1 MLSPLPQAPTIVFG
15 ADVNHPGAGNVSKP
29 SIAAVVASMDR
40 WVSRHASC
48 VAVQEHRKEV
58 IQDLAVMVKTL
69 MVNFYRANNAK
80 PQRIIFFRDG
90 VSEGQFKEVLLF
102 EVRVM

>member
-1 MLSPLPQAPTIVFG
+1 MFG

-40 WVSRHASC
+40 WVSRHGSC

-58 IQDLAVMVKTL
+58 IQ
-69 MVNFYRANNAK
+69 
-80 PQRIIFFRDG
+80 
-90 VSEGQFKEVLLF
+90 
-102 EVRVM
+102 VRHYPLCFTAS

>member
-1 MLSPLPQAPTIVFG
+1 MLIQAPTIVFG

-40 WVSRHASC
+40 WVSRHGSC

-58 IQDLAVMVKTL
+58 IQ
-69 MVNFYRANNAK
+69 
-80 PQRIIFFRDG
+80 
-90 VSEGQFKEVLLF
+90 VSWASAFVELLRSRFDRVRERSIEVTH
-102 EVRVM
+102 

>member
-1 MLSPLPQAPTIVFG
+1 MACDCCDHFMNVADEKNSLQAPTIVFG

-40 WVSRHASC
+40 WVSRHGSC

-58 IQDLAVMVKTL
+58 IQVRRMESPVLDGEGDCA
-69 MVNFYRANNAK
+69 RA
-80 PQRIIFFRDG
+80 
-90 VSEGQFKEVLLF
+90 
-102 EVRVM
+102 

>member
-1 MLSPLPQAPTIVFG
+1 MPCVCVCVLVACQAPTIVFG

-40 WVSRHASC
+40 WVSRHGSC

-58 IQDLAVMVKTL
+58 IQVCFCCSFLVAV
-69 MVNFYRANNAK
+69 
-80 PQRIIFFRDG
+80 
-90 VSEGQFKEVLLF
+90 VL
-102 EVRVM
+102 

>member
-1 MLSPLPQAPTIVFG
+1 MFRCCRPFCFQAPTIVFG

-40 WVSRHASC
+40 WVSRHGSC

-58 IQDLAVMVKTL
+58 IQVRDVTACHRLEDSGYIRRKRGVKFC
-69 MVNFYRANNAK
+69 VSRQSVFY
-80 PQRIIFFRDG
+80 
-90 VSEGQFKEVLLF
+90 SC
-102 EVRVM
+102 

>member
-1 MLSPLPQAPTIVFG
+1 MACGCCDHFMKVADENNSLQAPTIVFG

-40 WVSRHASC
+40 WVSRHGSC

-58 IQDLAVMVKTL
+58 IQV
-69 MVNFYRANNAK
+69 R
-80 PQRIIFFRDG
+80 RIKSPILDG
-90 VSEGQFKEVLLF
+90 EGACAWA
-102 EVRVM
+102 

>member
-1 MLSPLPQAPTIVFG
+1 MNHLSLSFAITINDATCGAQSHQAPTIVFG

-40 WVSRHASC
+40 WVARHGSC

-58 IQDLAVMVKTL
+58 IQ
-69 MVNFYRANNAK
+69 
-80 PQRIIFFRDG
+80 
-90 VSEGQFKEVLLF
+90 VSKNWFMSPPKAY
-102 EVRVM
+102 

>member
-1 MLSPLPQAPTIVFG
+1 MKAPTIVFG

-40 WVSRHASC
+40 WVSRHGSC

-58 IQDLAVMVKTL
+58 IQ
-69 MVNFYRANNAK
+69 
-80 PQRIIFFRDG
+80 
-90 VSEGQFKEVLLF
+90 VS
-102 EVRVM
+102 

>member
-1 MLSPLPQAPTIVFG
+1 MLLNENQAPTIVFG

-40 WVSRHASC
+40 WVSRHGSC

-58 IQDLAVMVKTL
+58 IQVKE
-69 MVNFYRANNAK
+69 
-80 PQRIIFFRDG
+80 
-90 VSEGQFKEVLLF
+90 EGALSRRQASFSTSSN
-102 EVRVM
+102 

>member
-1 MLSPLPQAPTIVFG
+1 MFG

-40 WVSRHASC
+40 WVSRHGSC

-58 IQDLAVMVKTL
+58 IQVCCFVVTTVDIAVV
-69 MVNFYRANNAK
+69 
-80 PQRIIFFRDG
+80 
-90 VSEGQFKEVLLF
+90 VLN
-102 EVRVM
+102 EAS

>member
-1 MLSPLPQAPTIVFG
+1 MFG

-40 WVSRHASC
+40 WVARHGSC

-58 IQDLAVMVKTL
+58 IQ
-69 MVNFYRANNAK
+69 
-80 PQRIIFFRDG
+80 
-90 VSEGQFKEVLLF
+90 VSGYDKGTV
-102 EVRVM
+102 

>member
-1 MLSPLPQAPTIVFG
+1 MLYSLALSTNRNPVTPPRHLSRQAPTIVFG

-40 WVSRHASC
+40 WVSRHGSC

-58 IQDLAVMVKTL
+58 IQVRWREMGGGGEGIEKWKRRV
-69 MVNFYRANNAK
+69 REGG
-80 PQRIIFFRDG
+80 PRRD
-90 VSEGQFKEVLLF
+90 
-102 EVRVM
+102 R